1 MTSARRAF
9 AFATG
14 EKYITALLSLGTTAI
29 VARLILPGEFGIA
42 VLGMAALS
50 VAQAVRELG
59 SSAFIIQHAELT
71 TSKLRTVFTINLMI
85 TLVLALVFLAGAPV
99 LATLLRAPGL
109 ERYLPVAAL
118 AFVTGAIVFPL
129 HATLAR
135 DLKFRTLA
143 GINVA
148 SSIVNSGA
156 LILCAFS
163 GLSFLSFAWANVA
176 SAIVG
181 SVLLMWARPR
191 FEIFR
196 LDASA
201 WREVLSFSIFTGGSA
216 LLQRLSE
223 LLTLSILN
231 ITLSPLGVG
240 LLHRAS
246 MICQFPERTVL
257 AGVSAIALPVFSNHG
272 RQKADLGRF
281 YLAAID
287 RLTVVIWPTLGL
299 IFLCAPAL
307 VHLLLGPDWEEV
319 TPLVR
324 IIAAALFLNFPPGIN
339 YPLIIATGATKKVFL
354 AAALQVAITLPIIA
368 LAAQFGITAVA
379 WSTFAI
385 VALGVA
391 ISTYIVRSVVAFS
404 WRDIVVSLLRSLK
417 VSLLALFGPSLIAM
431 GAEPHQSVL
440 VLATSTLL
448 AAIGWIAGLYFTD
461 HPMLTEVKRTVRA
474 IRSKL

>member
-1 MTSARRAF
+1 MTSVRRAF

-14 EKYITALLSLGTTAI
+14 EKYISAVLSIGTTAI
-29 VARLILPGEFGIA
+29 VARLILPSEFGIA

-50 VAQAVRELG
+50 VAQAMRELG
-59 SSAFIIQHAELT
+59 SSAFIVQHADLT
-71 TSKLRTVFTINLMI
+71 TAKMRTVFTINLMI
-85 TLVLALVFLAGAPV
+85 TLVLAIVFLVGAPV
-99 LATLLRAPGL
+99 LASLLRAPGL

-118 AFVTGAIVFPL
+118 AFVTGAVVFPL
-129 HATLAR
+129 HASLAR
-135 DLKFRTLA
+135 DLKFKSLA

-148 SSIVNSGA
+148 SSVVNSGV
-156 LILCAFS
+156 LILCAAS

-176 SAIVG
+176 SALVG
-181 SVLLMWARPR
+181 SVLLMWVRPR

-196 LDASA
+196 LDTSA
-201 WREVLSFSIFTGGSA
+201 WSEVLSFSIFTGGSA

-257 AGVSAIALPVFSNHG
+257 AGVSAIALPVFSNRG
-272 RQKADLGRF
+272 RQKVDLGRV

-287 RLTVVIWPTLGL
+287 RLTVVIWPALGL
-299 IFLCAPAL
+299 IFLYAPVL
-307 VHLLLGPDWEEV
+307 VRLLLGPNWDEV

-339 YPLIIATGATKKVFL
+339 YPLIIATGATKKVFF
-354 AAALQVAITLPIIA
+354 ASALQVATTLPIIA
-368 LAAQFGITAVA
+368 VAAQFGITAVA
-379 WSTFAI
+379 WSTFAL

-404 WRDIVVSLLRSLK
+404 WRDIAVSLQRSLK
-417 VSLLALFGPSLIAM
+417 ASILALIGPGLLAMIAGPD
-431 GAEPHQSVL
+431 QSVL
-440 VLATSTLL
+440 VFLTSACLAV
-448 AAIGWIAGLYFTD
+448 IGWVAGLYLTD
-461 HPMLTEVKRTVRA
+461 HPMLAEVQRTVRA